1 MNKPAGKRKNSVL
14 DWVVALLIL
23 AALGGLAAKI
33 AAGFEYNWN
42 WLVPLRF
49 FVSIDAEGGW
59 RAGLLMQGLLMTLRL
74 AIWGGLL
81 CAILGLIIGL
91 MRTSNLLIMRVT
103 SLVFV
108 ESVRNIPPLV
118 FIFIMYFFVSNQLL
132 PPKLISFLADLA
144 EDNSWFAVLFCPPD
158 LIENFLS
165 GLLCIALYEASY
177 VGEIVRGGI
186 QSITGGQWEASR
198 ALGMRRWLT
207 LRKVILPQAL
217 RKIVPPFT
225 NQLISLVKDSSIISV
240 ISVQELTFTGIE
252 VATTT
257 GRLFETLLLISIL
270 YFFLCWPISLVLR
283 QTETKRGSQSL
294 A

>member
-158 LIENFLS
+158 LIETFCPDCCVS
-165 GLLCIALYEASY
+165 RFTKRPMW
-177 VGEIVRGGI
+177 VR
-186 QSITGGQWEASR
+186 SCAAESSR
-198 ALGMRRWLT
+198 SPA
-207 LRKVILPQAL
+207 A
-217 RKIVPPFT
+217 
-225 NQLISLVKDSSIISV
+225 N
-240 ISVQELTFTGIE
+240 
-252 VATTT
+252 
-257 GRLFETLLLISIL
+257 GRLRARSG
-270 YFFLCWPISLVLR
+270 CAD
-283 QTETKRGSQSL
+283 GSHCAKL
-294 A
+294 FCRRRYAK